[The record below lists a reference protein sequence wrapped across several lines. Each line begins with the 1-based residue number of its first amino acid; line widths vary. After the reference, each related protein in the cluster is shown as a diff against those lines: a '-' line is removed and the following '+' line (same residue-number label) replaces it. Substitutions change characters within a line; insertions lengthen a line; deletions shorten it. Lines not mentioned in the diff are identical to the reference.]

1 MLFRSE
7 INGKYDSLHDEEED
21 ETVAFSLKL
30 HVPALAISIVDNLQ
44 VNIYSR
50 EILLAQVENIYFTF
64 SQTIEGYH
72 NYELRLMTLQVD
84 NHIQKAI
91 HPVMVRAFNFVFFH
105 SVTALTNTVLDF
117 LSSR

>member
-1 MLFRSE
+1 
-7 INGKYDSLHDEEED
+7 
-21 ETVAFSLKL
+21 VAFSLKV
-30 HVPALAISIVDNLQ
+30 HVPALAISIIDNLKP
-44 VNIYSR
+44 NTFSR

-91 HPVMVRAFNFVFFH
+91 HPVMVSASSI
-105 SVTALTNTVLDF
+105 SVSILSYAVLTNIALDL
-117 LSSR
+117 LSSC